1 MEFGVRTESENISEQ
16 IYVYVF
22 QMTCDQTV
30 YTSARRTS
38 GKHPTRGKIDS
49 GKLYRWKHYVR
60 KGSLKTRQ
68 RPILLGATR
77 ASAAPLWVDGFL
89 DQVLLTENQSVM
101 LLATFLKTFENE
113 RFEETQLA
121 NLYTILYIQ
130 MRCRCCCRNN
140 RYAVPT
146 VAFGLSRNQF
156 RGAAASRSCR

>member
-1 MEFGVRTESENISEQ
+1 MEFGVRTECENISEQ

-77 ASAAPLWVDGFL
+77 ASAAPPMGRRVFGPSAVDGEPIS
-89 DQVLLTENQSVM
+89 DASRDV
-101 LLATFLKTFENE
+101 FEN
-113 RFEETQLA
+113 
-121 NLYTILYIQ
+121 I
-130 MRCRCCCRNN
+130 
-140 RYAVPT
+140 
-146 VAFGLSRNQF
+146 
-156 RGAAASRSCR
+156 